1 MLPGCAATRGGWVR
15 EGNVKRIMRKRAVK
29 RSSFLAF
36 NYRFLLHPRVGT
48 HPFKDGFDHASF
60 HVGGARRA

>member
-1 MLPGCAATRGGWVR
+1 M
-15 EGNVKRIMRKRAVK
+15 KRIMRKRAVK

-36 NYRFLLHPRVGT
+36 NYRFLLHPRVGA